1 MGRCGVIQLV
11 CLLDVLPWNDVL
23 PYSIANMTS
32 VEYIA
37 WVWASDTTGSIV
49 VDLKKKTNI
58 MVPQPPRLQ
67 LKIKTPDAGK
77 ISYNE

>member
-49 VDLKKKTNI
+49 VDLKK
-58 MVPQPPRLQ
+58 PQ
-67 LKIKTPDAGK
+67 T
-77 ISYNE
+77 

>member
-49 VDLKKKTNI
+49 VDLKKNRT
-58 MVPQPPRLQ
+58 
-67 LKIKTPDAGK
+67 
-77 ISYNE
+77 

>member
-49 VDLKKKTNI
+49 VDLKKK
-58 MVPQPPRLQ
+58 
-67 LKIKTPDAGK
+67 
-77 ISYNE
+77 NEHNGPTASTFAAKD

>member
-49 VDLKKKTNI
+49 VDLKKPEHNGPTASMFAAK
-58 MVPQPPRLQ
+58 
-67 LKIKTPDAGK
+67 D
-77 ISYNE
+77 